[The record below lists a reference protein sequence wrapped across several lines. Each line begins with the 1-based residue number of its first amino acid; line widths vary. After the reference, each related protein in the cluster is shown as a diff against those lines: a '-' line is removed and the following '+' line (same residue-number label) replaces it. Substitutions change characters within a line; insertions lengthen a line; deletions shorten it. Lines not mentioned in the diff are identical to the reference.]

1 MPGHAQYSV
10 ASFRMLFIISGI
22 LVLAM
27 NLLSGCY
34 LRPRQ
39 ARYQAAPRPELN
51 ALFILPSLAAG
62 VQYDSEP

>member
-1 MPGHAQYSV
+1 
-10 ASFRMLFIISGI
+10 MLFIISGI